1 MGRLMKIADEF
12 KAAQPWV
19 EPTSFFSE
27 GTQREK
33 AAPFGGTRSR

>member
-1 MGRLMKIADEF
+1 MGRLMKITDEF

-33 AAPFGGTRSR
+33 PSLVMG